1 MMCPVCSSKMGC
13 NQTRNYTDSN
23 RGFMYV
29 ERRRVCSSCGYR
41 MMTVEVDQDIFTG
54 IINESG
60 KEEVHTD
67 D

>member
-1 MMCPVCSSKMGC
+1 
-13 NQTRNYTDSN
+13 
-23 RGFMYV
+23 
-29 ERRRVCSSCGYR
+29 